1 MLESMMEYSDLSL
14 WYNILIEI
22 LTIRRNSVGN
32 RNGCL
37 LFQSVYSVCF
47 QYKHTL
53 EMHRDLKSTQHTLKR
68 PHRVLSQTKLPGK
81 INRRIPAWV
90 PVLLREPLLWLI
102 LWNVTMDLT
111 FEVTVP
117 APAREN
123 SSCSVI
129 HISAKLEIVWKDL
142 YWKRFTWTFRSWSGA
157 SSFTVNV
164 VDT

>member
-1 MLESMMEYSDLSL
+1 MLESMMEYPDLSL

-90 PVLLREPLLWLI
+90 PVLLREPLLWLTRLTHSAL

-123 SSCSVI
+123 SYCSQTN
-129 HISAKLEIVWKDL
+129 LEIVWKDL
-142 YWKRFTWTFRSWSGA
+142 Y
-157 SSFTVNV
+157 
-164 VDT
+164 